1 MSKKILASFQGI
13 IVIKIALLGVT
24 AALVPPLLAWLYG
37 LYIRNMNP
45 AILAGACAGGRNS
58 TPAMKGAQD
67 ATQSDMPA
75 IGYPVP
81 YALTSVLVLIL
92 GYIAM
97 VIS

>member
-1 MSKKILASFQGI
+1 
-13 IVIKIALLGVT
+13 
-24 AALVPPLLAWLYG
+24 LLAWLYG
-37 LYIRNMNP
+37 LYFRKMNP

-67 ATQSDMPA
+67 ASHSDMPA